1 MAKRVSP
8 DEKPYRPVD
17 DALVR
22 SVLNPEPATESD
34 EQGEGTEPPQVF
46 NSGQSS
52 PKLFTIQG
60 RKGQQ
65 EHEPPKKVEKAPES
79 SEKLTREKRVLL
91 TASEE
96 REIER
101 IVDEMAEGLGTSL
114 KLSHVLRASVT
125 LICNAREELIKQS
138 RKAGPLKRPPN
149 GDTAA
154 VAVFEHYLAQLIE
167 TAFRNTRPL
176 E

>member
-8 DEKPYRPVD
+8 DEKPYRPLE

-22 SVLNPEPATESD
+22 SVLNPEPAPESE

-46 NSGQSS
+46 NSEQPS

-60 RKGQQ
+60 RKGQ
-65 EHEPPKKVEKAPES
+65 HEPPKKVEKAPES

-125 LICNAREELIKQS
+125 LICHAREELIKQS